1 MVALSAATVEVVVVI
16 AVVLAF
22 TTISAAMPEIVVT
35 TE

>member
-1 MVALSAATVEVVVVI
+1 MVALSATTVAVVVI

-22 TTISAAMPEIVVT
+22 TTISAAMPEIVVK